1 MVKLK
6 GPGMA
11 NRAAGGLGK
20 VLTFSESKGRA
31 YAKKWAKPAN
41 PKSPAQI
48 AMRAVTQY
56 ISLHWFNIPETDRAT
71 WTTLAEQDNVPPM
84 TACIGYNVARMRRG
98 KYPATVWPGAE
109 QNLPQTWLG
118 WTQTIQN
125 RSILH
130 AFAYVSRTTG
140 RGWVVHR
147 TPDVPV
153 VRDWDNFVKVVRCTL
168 VTGTSW
174 WTDQLKPGTYY
185 YLARRLSDDGL
196 SMTPIARGPF
206 VIN

>member
-11 NRAAGGLGK
+11 ATASGGLGK
-20 VLTFSESKGRA
+20 VLIFSQSKGRA
-31 YAKKWAKPAN
+31 YAKRWAKPAN
-41 PKSPAQI
+41 PKSAGQV

-56 ISLHWFNIPETDRAT
+56 ISLYWFDIPQSDRAT
-71 WTTLAEQDNVPPM
+71 WSAIAAQKNIPPM
-84 TACIGYNVARMRRG
+84 TACIGFNVERMRRG
-98 KYPATVWPGAE
+98 KYPATVWPGLE

-118 WTQTIQN
+118 WNITVQS

-130 AFAYVSRTTG
+130 AFPYVARSTG

-147 TPDVPV
+147 TPNVPV

-168 VTGTSW
+168 VNGVSW

-185 YLARRLSDDGL
+185 YLARRLADDGFTQ
-196 SMTPIARGPF
+196 TPQFRGPY
-206 VIN
+206 VVT